1 MSLVTQIAALAS
13 RIATEFNA
21 VRSEIA
27 ALPAGNF
34 QTGTSFPTSPAVGQT
49 FFMTDDKVAYI
60 YSGEGWLAMTP
71 ILVADGGDAEG
82 EAVALIE
89 GGDA

>member
-27 ALPAGNF
+27 ALPAGSF
-34 QTGTSFPTSPAVGQT
+34 ETGTSFPTSPTMGQT
-49 FFMTDDKVAYI
+49 FFMSDDKVAYI

-71 ILVADGGDAEG
+71 ILVADGGNAEG